1 MENATTTAV
10 VKRKTLACTWE
21 GCGKL
26 CPCKSKLIVHMR
38 THTGEKPFI
47 CSWDGCESAFR
58 RKEHLTIHKRTHT
71 GDKPFKCDW
80 DGCESAFSVSC
91 SLTTHKRTHTG
102 EKPYKC
108 DWGGCDSAFSKS
120 DGLTRH
126 LRTHTGEKPF
136 KCPWDSCESAFAQ
149 NSVLTSH
156 RRTHT
161 GEKPYKCA
169 WGGCGQ
175 AFSTSGSLTNHRRTH
190 TGEKPYACP
199 DENCDERFT
208 RSGHLHSH
216 IKSWHTAEAAI
227 RRKRQEERVAKALNI
242 AGFARL
248 IDAGSDVRP
257 PIGFYRREYYV
268 DNRCVDRESRHKSS
282 RIDFVIGVNGGI
294 VLLEVDEHQH
304 MCGHDASLSCDM
316 QRMNRIMVS
325 WSLGNAAIP
334 NILWLRYN
342 PHIFKINGIPQ
353 KRVMKK
359 DREAWL
365 VSRLRKGVSDTLAI
379 EYAYFDTNDAGVPL
393 VVLHPG
399 YHPMYREV
407 ATGAAVAVASV

>member
-1 MENATTTAV
+1 
-10 VKRKTLACTWE
+10 
-21 GCGKL
+21 
-26 CPCKSKLIVHMR
+26 
-38 THTGEKPFI
+38 
-47 CSWDGCESAFR
+47 
-58 RKEHLTIHKRTHT
+58 
-71 GDKPFKCDW
+71 
-80 DGCESAFSVSC
+80 
-91 SLTTHKRTHTG
+91 
-102 EKPYKC
+102 
-108 DWGGCDSAFSKS
+108 
-120 DGLTRH
+120 
-126 LRTHTGEKPF
+126 
-136 KCPWDSCESAFAQ
+136 
-149 NSVLTSH
+149 
-156 RRTHT
+156 
-161 GEKPYKCA
+161 
-169 WGGCGQ
+169 
-175 AFSTSGSLTNHRRTH
+175 HRRTH

-282 RIDFVIGVNGGI
+282 RIDFVIGVKGGI